1 MSLMICFSDLYY
13 QSNQF
18 VRALLILLT
27 ISSNIRETQK
37 SWNSLEQIKR
47 LINRLFIPNFLPYD

>member
-1 MSLMICFSDLYY
+1 MICFSDLYY